1 MRVIHVVFALFIGGV
16 IASQGAEAPLPLSS
30 QIQRNTDR
38 LDNSGA
44 ITLSY
49 ADVVARVQPCV
60 VTVLTTRL
68 IRPQDPDT
76 TGDSA
81 RNDLNLE
88 KKRKDHVT
96 LQQEEG
102 GGSGVVITKAGHI
115 LTNYHVIRGAAKI
128 RVRLPDGSSDL
139 IASLV
144 GQDPLTDL
152 AVLKVE
158 AELSPIIVADSNSVR
173 PGDVVLALG
182 SPFGLEQTV
191 TLGIVSA
198 TGRTM
203 NFIRGGYEDYIQ
215 TDAPINPGN
224 SGGALVDGHGRLIGI
239 NTAVYSGGWSEAN
252 SIGFAVPVNLALRV
266 ANDLLLHGHVVRGFL
281 GMRLVEVDEAQAR
294 VLGSRPDLRAGK
306 VSEIEAGSP
315 ADTAGVIAG
324 DVILQL
330 NGRSTRTLAQLR
342 YGIATLLPGGKVE
355 LGIVRGGTR
364 MTLSATLGEM
374 PGNALT
380 DTASFKP
387 GNIELQSGLEV
398 TALNDAEKLTW
409 KVPSTTVGVLVT
421 RAEMDG
427 KPIIGLLVGDV
438 LLEINGTRL
447 TTPDEARNTFRGV
460 PQGQAIFFRVWRS
473 GDERFATLKKNK

>member
-1 MRVIHVVFALFIGGV
+1 MRGIHVVFALFIGGI
-16 IASQGAEAPLPLSS
+16 IAGRGAEAPPTLSS

-38 LDNSGA
+38 LDNAGA

-60 VTVLTTRL
+60 VTVLTTRFV
-68 IRPQDPDT
+68 RPRDPDT
-76 TGDSA
+76 TDGSD
-81 RNDLNLE
+81 RGDLNLE
-88 KKRKDHVT
+88 MRREVHDT
-96 LQQEEG
+96 LQPDEG

-115 LTNYHVIRGAAKI
+115 LTNYHVVTGASKI

-144 GQDPLTDL
+144 GHDPLTDV

-158 AELSPIIVADSNSVR
+158 AELSPIIIADSNFVR

-224 SGGALVDGHGRLIGI
+224 SGGALVDGRGRLIGI
-239 NTAVYSGGWSEAN
+239 NTAVYSGGWSAVN

-266 ANDLLLHGHVVRGFL
+266 ANDLMLHGHVVRGFL
-281 GMRLVEVDEAQAR
+281 GVRLVEVDEAQAR
-294 VLGSRPDLRAGK
+294 ALGGRPDLRAGK

-330 NGRSTRTLAQLR
+330 NGSATRTLTQLR
-342 YGIATLLPGGKVE
+342 HGIATLLPGVKVE
-355 LGIVRGGTR
+355 LGIVRGGNR
-364 MTLSATLGEM
+364 MTLSATLGKM
-374 PGNALT
+374 PGNAL
-380 DTASFKP
+380 AEAAPFQP

-398 TALNDAEKLTW
+398 TALNDVARFAG
-409 KVPSTTVGVLVT
+409 KVPATTAGVLVA
-421 RAEMDG
+421 RAEADG
-427 KPIIGLLVGDV
+427 KIITGLLVGDV

-447 TTPDEARNTFRGV
+447 TTPDEARNAFRGV
-460 PQGQAIFFRVWRS
+460 PQGQAVFLRVWRS
-473 GDERFATLKKNK
+473 GGERFATIKKN